1 MPVSVNN
8 LWEARTTGLNDYEE
22 GKMSSFSFLCWEKER
37 ANGTLM
43 STHWF
48 VFSSLWSLFFVL
60 LLFFPPLTLVGI
72 TQKEHCLLD
81 SSVSLTGVWIFP
93 TITLALM
100 KSIFLQF
107 IFFIPRILQRK
118 ALVFTSLPPKKIVVK
133 PLSSLKT
140 RVYKLWSRMYII
152 YMDYI

>member
-1 MPVSVNN
+1 MKRENVFFFIFCVEKGKGHME
-8 LWEARTTGLNDYEE
+8 LWCQPIDL
-22 GKMSSFSFLCWEKER
+22 FSL
-37 ANGTLM
+37 LVI
-43 STHWF
+43 F
-48 VFSSLWSLFFVL
+48 VFVL
-60 LLFFPPLTLVGI
+60 LVFFPPLPLVGV

-81 SSVSLTGVWIFP
+81 FSVCLTYVWIFP

-118 ALVFTSLPPKKIVVK
+118 GLVFTFLPPKKIVVK

-140 RVYKLWSRMYII
+140 RVYKLWGRMYISPII
-152 YMDYI
+152 YMNYI